1 MSLAYSGSICAT
13 GPEPRV
19 ARCHTSTKARKSAT
33 ETTDARSV
41 SEAVMCNAPKGEG
54 RRAVLAGQA
63 RLPLAR
69 TIPGPTL
76 AFRGPADVRPPC
88 SCRPLDGETLD
99 VFVGLCRIELLAHHL
114 ERLAGR
120 RRRGEADLLHQ
131 PCRIGGEIDLLR
143 DRLVVDVALDLSPAL
158 HLREKP
164 DGERLPG
171 EGVEVDAVRV
181 AFHRTEAVG
190 VGAGEDLL
198 EHRDRLVEVVR
209 RRDRLGDLF
218 PVLLLGRKSGGV

>member
-1 MSLAYSGSICAT
+1 MLRAVPTRSFSDMI
-13 GPEPRV
+13 RV
-19 ARCHTSTKARKSAT
+19 GTRRFAPLCPPYDVRDTS
-33 ETTDARSV
+33 
-41 SEAVMCNAPKGEG
+41 APKGEG
-54 RRAVLAGQA
+54 RRAMLAEQA
-63 RLPLAR
+63 RLPPAR

-76 AFRGPADVRPPC
+76 AFRGHAKSNVRPAPPC
-88 SCRPLDGETLD
+88 SPRPLDGETLD

-171 EGVEVDAVRV
+171 EGVEVDA
-181 AFHRTEAVG
+181 
-190 VGAGEDLL
+190 
-198 EHRDRLVEVVR
+198 
-209 RRDRLGDLF
+209 
-218 PVLLLGRKSGGV
+218 